1 MNKQNITMFLVDVE
15 TTFDTPTPYSGYMT
29 EFGAVEF
36 NSGKTFHGIIY
47 ETTMES
53 QEPPIFVIKE
63 DGDHNN
69 LEDVMKEFNAWI
81 ESFEYDRNIFV
92 SDNPAFDFMW
102 IADAFDKSG
111 LKNPFGHSG
120 RRIGDLYAGLSGK
133 WKNQSGWKKYRKTP
147 HDHNPVNDACGNREA
162 LIKILEKYNQSF

>member
-1 MNKQNITMFLVDVE
+1 MNKQNTTMFFVDVE
-15 TTFDTPTPYSGYMT
+15 TTFGTPTPYSGYMT

-53 QEPPIFVIKE
+53 QEHPIFVIKE

>member
-147 HDHNPVNDACGNREA
+147 HDHNPINDACGNREA
-162 LIKILEKYNQSF
+162 LIKILEKYNQHF